1 MTTSN
6 NNSSA
11 KNARIEPHVSMPAD
25 QSVHPVIDIGINL
38 TNDRFSKD
46 LPRVLHRATEA
57 GCTHL
62 LLTGTSVRAS
72 RDALAMCQRFS
83 KSDANANVGAKS
95 SFPVLRCTVGV
106 HPHDAKTWNAQ
117 TLASIRA
124 MLSGPKARFVV
135 AVGECGL
142 DFNRMFSPQDA
153 QEAAFEAQLRLAAEF
168 KLPLFLHQRDAHDV
182 FLKILSK
189 HRDQLTAPIVVHCF
203 TGALAECK
211 AYLDLGC
218 YIGLTGFICDERE
231 GRGAHLAEVAAAIP
245 LDRLLIETDG
255 PYVLPRNIPRA
266 VQRTAVVS
274 GRCEPWMVV
283 YVLQKLAQL
292 RGVTTADGVAALARA
307 LHENSVRVF
316 RLDQKHDESVG
327 TLASDDND
335 DENDGD
341 DR

>member
-1 MTTSN
+1 
-6 NNSSA
+6 
-11 KNARIEPHVSMPAD
+11 MPSGQA
-25 QSVHPVIDIGINL
+25 VHRVIDIGINL
-38 TNDRFSKD
+38 TNERFSKD
-46 LPRVLHRATEA
+46 LPRVLQRAHDA

-72 RDALAMCQRFS
+72 RDALAMCQRYDVAGS
-83 KSDANANVGAKS
+83 GANKN
-95 SFPVLRCTVGV
+95 PVLRCTVGV

-117 TLASIRA
+117 SQATVRS

-142 DFNRMFSPQDA
+142 DFNRMFSPQDQ
-153 QEAAFEAQLRLAAEF
+153 QEAAFEAQLLLAAEF
-168 KLPLFLHQRDAHDV
+168 KLPLFLHQRDAHDA
-182 FLKILSK
+182 FLRILTK
-189 HRDQLTAPIVVHCF
+189 HRAQLTAPIVVHCF
-203 TGALAECK
+203 TGSLDECR
-211 AYLDLGC
+211 AYVDLGC
-218 YIGLTGFICDERE
+218 HIGLTGFICDERE

-292 RGVTTADGVAALARA
+292 RGVDTPAGLAALAEA
-307 LHENSVRVF
+307 LHANTVRVF
-316 RLDQKHDESVG
+316 RLDRKHDEA
-327 TLASDDND
+327 TDAATAAADDNS
-335 DENDGD
+335 EQE
-341 DR
+341 